1 MSVINHFLMDSP
13 LGTLTLV
20 STDGVLS
27 GLYMPGHL
35 RGPKP
40 EALGLQVHSGFEQFR
55 AELTEYF
62 ESNRREFTF
71 ATAPKGT
78 EFQQR
83 VWSLLARIP
92 YGETRTYAQ
101 LSGELGNM
109 AAIRAVGLANGRN
122 PISIVIPCHRVVG
135 SDGSHTGYAGG
146 LPRKEW
152 LLQLEGA
159 RLVEFKSKNRSVLM
173 AATH

>member
-1 MSVINHFLMDSP
+1 MSVINHFLIDSP
-13 LGTLTLV
+13 LGALTLV

-35 RGPKP
+35 RGPKS
-40 EALGLQVHSGFEQFR
+40 EMLGSRATFGFEQVR
-55 AELTEYF
+55 AELAEYF
-62 ESNRREFTF
+62 ESNRRDFTF

-78 EFQQR
+78 EFQRR
-83 VWSLLARIP
+83 VWSLLTRIP

-101 LSGELGNM
+101 FSGELGNM
-109 AAIRAVGLANGRN
+109 AAIRTVGLANGRN

-135 SDGSHTGYAGG
+135 SDGSLTGYAGG
-146 LPRKEW
+146 LHRKER

-159 RLVEFKSKNRSVLM
+159 RI
-173 AATH
+173 

>member
-20 STDGVLS
+20 STDGILS

-40 EALGLQVHSGFEQFR
+40 HTLGAPVQTGFDHVRE
-55 AELTEYF
+55 ELAEYF
-62 ESNRREFTF
+62 ESTRKEFTF

-83 VWSLLARIP
+83 VWNLLTRIP

-101 LSGELGNM
+101 LSREHGNM
-109 AAIRAVGLANGRN
+109 APIRAVGLANGRN

-135 SDGSHTGYAGG
+135 SDGSLTGYAGG
-146 LPRKEW
+146 LHRKER

-159 RLVEFKSKNRSVLM
+159 RI
-173 AATH
+173 